1 MRQKDQIELNLG
13 TGAKGEAP
21 SAAAQDAEARAA
33 QACLE
38 HPAVTGPSME
48 AVVERENLKQALAQ
62 VKRNKGAA
70 GVDGMTVDDLP
81 AYLKEHWPTIRAQ
94 LLDGT
99 YKPQP
104 VRRVEIPKAS
114 GGMRPLGIPTVLDR
128 FIQQAVMQV
137 LQADWD
143 PTFSETSFG
152 FRPGRSAH
160 QAVERAQA
168 YVASGHGFVV
178 DIDLEKFFDRVNHDI
193 LMGLVAKRVSDKR
206 ILRLIRGFL
215 TAGVMADGLVS
226 PTEEGTP
233 QGGPLSPLL
242 SNLML
247 DVLDKELEKRGHRFV
262 RYADDCNIYV
272 RSQKAGE
279 RVMAGIEKFLAKRL
293 KLKVNKAKS
302 AVAKPSVRKFLG
314 FSFTGG
320 TEPRRRI
327 APQAIAR
334 FKAKVR
340 ELTRRTRG
348 ASLPQIVKELS
359 IYLIG
364 WRGYFGFCQTPSVLR
379 ALDEWTRR
387 RLRAI
392 AWKQW
397 KRGRARFAELRRRGV
412 GRDLAAQTAGSP
424 HGPGGSRTAPR
435 SPLLCQTPSSV
446 RSAWLPSRH
455 QDPHNPP
462 NRRIRTRTSGGVG
475 GAEPRGSP
483 LSRLPKTFVVCSRAL
498 FATTSIFTRV
508 IPGPGRFAR
517 SVSGPE
523 PGSPTPVFPHRYR
536 SGHDF
541 SSRRRT
547 PVRASWRLDAG
558 KVL

>member
-13 TGAKGEAP
+13 TGVEGEAR
-21 SAAAQDAEARAA
+21 SAAAEESEACTAE
-33 QACLE
+33 ACLE
-38 HPAVTGPSME
+38 HPAVAGPSME
-48 AVVERENLKQALAQ
+48 AVLERENLKKALAQ

-70 GVDGMTVDDLP
+70 GVGGMTVGDLP
-81 AYLKEHWPTIRAQ
+81 AYLKEHWLTIRAQ

-114 GGMRPLGIPTVLDR
+114 GGLRPLGIPTVLDR
-128 FIQQAVMQV
+128 LIQQAVMQV

-143 PTFSETSFG
+143 GTFSEASFG

-168 YVASGHGFVV
+168 YIASGHAVVV
-178 DIDLEKFFDRVNHDI
+178 DIDLEKFFDQVNHDI
-193 LMGLVAKRVSDKR
+193 LMGLVAKRVTDKR
-206 ILRLIRGFL
+206 LLKLIRGFL
-215 TAGVMADGLVS
+215 NAGVMEGGLVS
-226 PTEEGTP
+226 ATKEGTP

-279 RVMAGIEKFLAKRL
+279 RVMAGIERFLEKCL

-314 FSFTGG
+314 FSYTSGRQ
-320 TEPRRRI
+320 PRRRL

-334 FKAKVR
+334 FKARVR
-340 ELTRRTRG
+340 ELTRRTCG
-348 ASLPQIVKELS
+348 CSLAQIVKELS
-359 IYLIG
+359 VYLIG

-379 ALDEWTRR
+379 KLDEWLRR

-397 KRGRARFAELRRRGV
+397 KHGRARFAELRRRGV

-424 HGPGGSRTAPR
+424 HGP
-435 SPLLCQTPSSV
+435 
-446 RSAWLPSRH
+446 
-455 QDPHNPP
+455 
-462 NRRIRTRTSGGVG
+462 
-475 GAEPRGSP
+475 
-483 LSRLPKTFVVCSRAL
+483 
-498 FATTSIFTRV
+498 
-508 IPGPGRFAR
+508 
-517 SVSGPE
+517 
-523 PGSPTPVFPHRYR
+523 
-536 SGHDF
+536 
-541 SSRRRT
+541 
-547 PVRASWRLDAG
+547 WRLSNSPALSLSLPNAYFRSLG
-558 KVL
+558 LTSVAELRHA